1 MNKIDLRE
9 ELSCLSNNCF
19 NNNFFINSLSLPPE
33 HIAHLSYKG
42 LGTEQNPNIIYPFDK
57 LIAKIKPSRILEIG
71 TFAGGLTLIL
81 RAILD
86 NNELQNSIITTYDI
100 NTPTYLLPLIE
111 NIPGVVSLTKNL
123 FSSDYQ
129 DFAGEAEKS
138 EIVSLIKNSGTTLL
152 LCDGGC
158 KKCEFNILCKYLKPG
173 DVIMAHDY
181 APNKEYFEQYMKNKI
196 WNWHEIQDSD
206 IIESCQLYGLQ
217 PYIREEFLNV
227 AWSCFRKI
235 GENYVV

>member
-1 MNKIDLRE
+1 MTKINLRE
-9 ELSCLSNNCF
+9 ELSCSSNNCF
-19 NNNFFINSLSLPPE
+19 DNDFFINSLSQE

-57 LIAKIKPSRILEIG
+57 LIAEIRPSRIVEIG

-81 RAILD
+81 RTILD
-86 NNELQNSIITTYDI
+86 NNELQNSVITTYDV

-111 NIPGVVSLTKNL
+111 NTPNVVSFTKNL

-129 DFAGEAEKS
+129 NFGGESEKS
-138 EIVSLIKNSGTTLL
+138 QIVSLIKSPGTTLL

-158 KKCEFNILCKYLKPG
+158 KKCEFNILSKYLKVG

-181 APNKEYFEQYMKNKI
+181 APSPDYFENTMKGKI
-196 WNWHEIQDSD
+196 WNWLEIEDRD
-206 IIESCQLYGLQ
+206 IIDCCARNNLEPHMS
-217 PYIREEFLNV
+217 EEFLNV
-227 AWSCFRKI
+227 AWVCKRKTQ
-235 GENYVV
+235 